1 MQHRSVFCDAASI
14 KKAGIENYLN
24 NYFWPVNQ
32 SDFENILKYMY
43 SSYNSIALK
52 IKNEELFNLA
62 IIESTLLFNRLETL
76 LHFNY
81 VREFSE
87 ENKIKLYTSDVS
99 GVKEFLYPDFKEIS
113 LYYKNIYPSTSKIT
127 LMLRR
132 LVRNLVFNR
141 HLGPLKTIKSFFCK
155 SQVVGFG
162 HFDDLKINYLK
173 HRKLY
178 CDNRDWVDFVKFDQI
193 DEDAVGKKTEEFMSI
208 LIYPFLDKLKDS
220 NTLFT
225 KNLDFSKLKN
235 SWKKRCFD
243 LIKIYDSF
251 KFETLPEEILVTN
264 SAKPISKLIITKFQ
278 SMGVKTYGF
287 HHGNMLGNKCHR
299 TAQFIGKSCC
309 KRFIMP
315 SRGIAEAYKNNYSEE
330 PLEKIIKP
338 TYVSADTSFYLN
350 LFNDKKNK
358 YQNVKKN
365 SAMLIGTP
373 ANIFRYTDEL
383 GQFFYF
389 KFALEFK
396 IISLL
401 KKHGMHVVYKAHP
414 DRQKEIRGLFENY
427 VDEYVVTP
435 FEKIWHKYDN
445 YIFTDT
451 ASSTFGFSIATQKKI
466 ILLENNKESK
476 NKKVD
481 ELVSSRI
488 FKVKADFNSDLK
500 FSFNE
505 KDLIDS
511 IKAKNYKD
519 FSIVKEHLS

>member
-1 MQHRSVFCDAASI
+1 MKKLITIVLLTLLINANFTTNANALVGEIRIILKSI
-14 KKAGIENYLN
+14 GKFLKGGADNTIKDGSKTLDDLFKGIGKDSKGDYQMMNPDKIANYL
-24 NYFWPVNQ
+24 
-32 SDFENILKYMY
+32 FEKQNKLNGTYYLPKYWIL
-43 SSYNSIALK
+43 
-52 IKNEELFNLA
+52 IKA
-62 IIESTLLFNRLETL
+62 II
-76 LHFNY
+76 
-81 VREFSE
+81 
-87 ENKIKLYTSDVS
+87 
-99 GVKEFLYPDFKEIS
+99 DFI
-113 LYYKNIYPSTSKIT
+113 
-127 LMLRR
+127 
-132 LVRNLVFNR
+132 
-141 HLGPLKTIKSFFCK
+141 
-155 SQVVGFG
+155 
-162 HFDDLKINYLK
+162 
-173 HRKLY
+173 
-178 CDNRDWVDFVKFDQI
+178 
-193 DEDAVGKKTEEFMSI
+193 
-208 LIYPFLDKLKDS
+208 
-220 NTLFT
+220 
-225 KNLDFSKLKN
+225 
-235 SWKKRCFD
+235 
-243 LIKIYDSF
+243 
-251 KFETLPEEILVTN
+251 PEKILVTN
-264 SAKPISKLIITKFQ
+264 SAKPINKLIITKFQ

-287 HHGNMLGNKCHR
+287 HHGNLLGNKYHR
-299 TAQFIGKSCC
+299 TAQFIGKSYC

>member
-1 MQHRSVFCDAASI
+1 MNQKSIYCDTASI
-14 KKAGIENYLN
+14 KKIGLDTYLK

-62 IIESTLLFNRLETL
+62 IIESTLLFNRLETI

-81 VREFSE
+81 VREFSQ
-87 ENKIKLYTSDVS
+87 ENKTKLLSSDVS
-99 GVKEFLYPDFKEIS
+99 GVKYFLYPDFKEIS
-113 LYYKNIYPSTSKIT
+113 LYYKNIYPSANKMT
-127 LMLRR
+127 LILRR
-132 LVRNLVFNR
+132 FFRNIIFNR
-141 HLGPLKTIKSFFCK
+141 HLGPLKIIKFFFCK
-155 SQVVGFG
+155 SQVIGFG

-178 CDNRDWVDFVKFDQI
+178 CDNRDWADFVKFDQI
-193 DEDAVGKKTEEFMSI
+193 DKNTIEKKTEEFMSI

-225 KNLDFSKLKN
+225 KNLDYKKLKH
-235 SWKKRCFD
+235 SWRQRCFD
-243 LIKIYDSF
+243 LIKIYDSIKF
-251 KFETLPEEILVTN
+251 KMLPEKILVTN
-264 SAKPISKLIITKFQ
+264 SAKPINKLIITKFQ

-287 HHGNMLGNKCHR
+287 HHGNLLGNKYHR
-299 TAQFIGKSCC
+299 TAQFIGKSYC

-315 SRGIAEAYKNNYSEE
+315 SKGIAEAYKSNYSEE
-330 PLEKIIKP
+330 PLEKITNP
-338 TYVSADTSFYLN
+338 TYISANTSFYLN

-358 YQNVKKN
+358 YKNIKKN
-365 SAMLIGTP
+365 SAVLVGTP

-396 IISLL
+396 IINLL
-401 KKHGMHVVYKAHP
+401 KKNGIHVVYKAHP
-414 DRQKEIRGLFENY
+414 DRLKEIRGLFENY
-427 VDEYVVTP
+427 VDEYVTTP

-451 ASSTFGFSIATQKKI
+451 ASSTFGFSIATQKKV
-466 ILLENNKESK
+466 ILLENNKELK

-481 ELVSSRI
+481 ELISARI
-488 FKVKADFNSDLK
+488 FKVKTDFNSDLK

-505 KDLIDS
+505 KDLIEA
-511 IKAKNYKD
+511 IKTKNHKD
-519 FSIVKEHLS
+519 FSIIKEHLS

>member
-1 MQHRSVFCDAASI
+1 MTQKRIFCDTASI
-14 KKAGIENYLN
+14 KEVGMQYYLE

-32 SDFENILKYMY
+32 GDFENILKYMY

-62 IIESTLLFNRLETL
+62 IIESTLLFNQLETI

-81 VREFSE
+81 VREFSK
-87 ENKIKLYTSDVS
+87 ENKTKLFSSDVS
-99 GVKEFLYPDFKEIS
+99 GVKNFLYPDFKDIS
-113 LYYKNIYPSTSKIT
+113 LYYKKIYPSTSKIV
-127 LMLRR
+127 LILRR
-132 LVRNLVFNR
+132 LVRNLLFNR
-141 HLGPLKTIKSFFCK
+141 HLGPFKIIKSFFCK
-155 SQVVGFG
+155 SQVVGFE
-162 HFDDLKINYLK
+162 HFDDLKASYLK

-193 DEDAVGKKTEEFMSI
+193 DKNAIEKKTEEFASI

-225 KNLDFSKLKN
+225 KNLDFNKLKHCWRQR
-235 SWKKRCFD
+235 SSD

-251 KFETLPEEILVTN
+251 KFKTLPEEILVTN

-287 HHGNMLGNKCHR
+287 HHGNMLGHKYHR

-315 SRGIAEAYKNNYSEE
+315 SKGIAEAYKTNYSEE
-330 PLEKIIKP
+330 PLEKIINP
-338 TYVSADTSFYLN
+338 TYVSANTNFYLN

-358 YQNVKKN
+358 YKNVKRN

-401 KKHGMHVVYKAHP
+401 KKHGIHVVYKVHP
-414 DRQKEIRGLFENY
+414 DRKKEIKGLFENY

-466 ILLENNKESK
+466 ILLENNKELK

-488 FKVKADFNSDLK
+488 FKVKTDFNNDLK

-511 IKAKNYKD
+511 IKAKNHKD